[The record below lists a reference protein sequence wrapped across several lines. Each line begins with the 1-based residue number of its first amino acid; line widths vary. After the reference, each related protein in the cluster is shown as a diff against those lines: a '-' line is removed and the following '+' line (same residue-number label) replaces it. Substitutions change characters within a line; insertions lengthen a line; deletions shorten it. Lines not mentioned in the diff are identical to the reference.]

1 MSPTLT
7 DLEILAFDCQATGAN
22 PARGHLLEM
31 GWTRTRASSKTI
43 AGPADIQAYLI
54 GLPADAPIPR
64 AVRRITGISEE
75 TLTAAVSSE
84 TAWNRLLAA
93 AGRTVSGP
101 RGALCPVVIHFARFE
116 KPFLR
121 ELHRQNDPA
130 GPFPFQIICTHEIA
144 RRLLPDLPRRGM
156 RAIAG
161 YYGHCMPELKRSADH
176 ALATAFIWQKLV
188 RLLRTTCGVFT
199 LSQLTDWLAATRPA
213 GRSKRSFPMDPDI
226 RRHLPDAPGIYRM
239 LRGGGDLLYIGKAKS
254 LKQRVN
260 SYFRPKAPHAEH
272 TLEMLTQARGL
283 DVTPT
288 GSALEAAILESD
300 EIKRHSPPY
309 NIALRRRDRQLAFIT
324 RDLTRHAPQAHKDYR
339 VGPLPAG
346 KTISALAAFGSWF
359 RDGLQVAADQ
369 DDCRGCALLALPPEY
384 APEIDCLQAGWEIF
398 RQNHQSRLKNQ
409 TPLRFLA
416 ALGGQL
422 WQERLA
428 AAARA
433 DQDAEVSN
441 HLDDL
446 DEQPDE
452 PDDAHAWTPESVAGA
467 IEAMIRHSA
476 HLIRRARWFCLLNES
491 SLAWTSAGTSGQQKN
506 TLVFANGAVIE
517 QGEVQ
522 ATIATQPPPG
532 YAKTFR
538 DRQKNMDLTTY
549 DRMRVVTT
557 EIRRIV
563 TEGRSIELRLAPTVT
578 LGRRELVKALRWV

>member
-1 MSPTLT
+1 
-7 DLEILAFDCQATGAN
+7 
-22 PARGHLLEM
+22 
-31 GWTRTRASSKTI
+31 
-43 AGPADIQAYLI
+43 
-54 GLPADAPIPR
+54 
-64 AVRRITGISEE
+64 
-75 TLTAAVSSE
+75 
-84 TAWNRLLAA
+84 
-93 AGRTVSGP
+93 
-101 RGALCPVVIHFARFE
+101 
-116 KPFLR
+116 
-121 ELHRQNDPA
+121 
-130 GPFPFQIICTHEIA
+130 
-144 RRLLPDLPRRGM
+144 
-156 RAIAG
+156 
-161 YYGHCMPELKRSADH
+161 
-176 ALATAFIWQKLV
+176 
-188 RLLRTTCGVFT
+188 
-199 LSQLTDWLAATRPA
+199 
-213 GRSKRSFPMDPDI
+213 MDPDI

-369 DDCRGCALLALPPEY
+369 DDCRGCALLALPPGN

-452 PDDAHAWTPESVAGA
+452 SDDAHAWTPEAVAGA

-563 TEGRSIELRLAPTVT
+563 TEGRSIELRLAPTVS